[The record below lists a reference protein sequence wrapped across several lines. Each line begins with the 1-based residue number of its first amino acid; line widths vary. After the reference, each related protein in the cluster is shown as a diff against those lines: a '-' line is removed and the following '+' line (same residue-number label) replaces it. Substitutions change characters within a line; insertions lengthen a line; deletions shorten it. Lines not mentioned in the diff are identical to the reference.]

1 MPDNRRIPQPHSQN
15 AGRPKKTARKTSG
28 CFSAI
33 IYFLFVIGASALLA
47 GLGWLAADDV
57 LSLTKD
63 DITASIEITE
73 QDSIR
78 DIADKLK
85 DAGIIRYPFLFR
97 LYAAFSKA
105 EKKIDPGSYE
115 VSAIMDYRAIV
126 SAMRDTSDYRTV
138 VSVTIPE
145 GFTLKQI
152 LQRLADNGVNT
163 YEELADICE
172 NYDFEYSFLEGL
184 PASEN
189 RLEGFMFPDTYNFYV
204 NENPVSAINK
214 FLANF
219 NKKMTAELRQQIE
232 ESGYTMQQILTIA
245 SLIEKE
251 AANDDERGEIASVI
265 HNRLNSK
272 NLKKLQIDAS
282 IQYIL
287 PERKEVLSIEDTK
300 IDNPYNTYMY
310 EGLPPGPICNPGI
323 KSIRAALNPDQTN
336 YYYYALTEEGHH
348 EFARTAEEH
357 QAIIDANP
365 GVYRPQ
371 G

>member
-1 MPDNRRIPQPHSQN
+1 MPDNRRIPQPRSQN
-15 AGRPKKTARKTSG
+15 SGSAGKPVRRSTG
-28 CFSAI
+28 CFGAI

-57 LSLTKD
+57 LSLTKE
-63 DITASIEITE
+63 DIAASIEITE
-73 QDSIR
+73 QDSIS
-78 DIADKLK
+78 DIAEKLK
-85 DAGIIRYPFLFR
+85 DSGIIRYPFLFKI
-97 LYAAFSKA
+97 YAGFSNA

-115 VSAIMDYRAIV
+115 VSAIMDYRALV
-126 SAMRDTSDYRTV
+126 SAMRDTSDYRSV

-145 GFTLKQI
+145 GFTLKQT

-163 YEELADICE
+163 YEKLAEVCKS
-172 NYDFEYSFLEGL
+172 YDFEYSFLEGL
-184 PASEN
+184 PVSAN
-189 RLEGFMFPDTYNFYV
+189 RLEGFLFPDTYNFYV

-214 FLANF
+214 LLANF
-219 NKKMTAELRQQIE
+219 NKKMTAELRKQVE

-265 HNRLNSK
+265 YNRLNSK
-272 NLKKLQIDAS
+272 SLKKLQIDAT

-287 PERKEVLSIEDTK
+287 PERKEYLSIADTK

-310 EGLPPGPICNPGI
+310 EGLPPGPICNPGL
-323 KSIRAALNPDQTN
+323 KSIRSALGPDETN
-336 YYYYALTEEGHH
+336 YYFYALTEDGTHA
-348 EFARTAEEH
+348 FAKTAEEH